1 MKVIGERMKALLK
14 EPLVYFLLIG
24 GVIFSLSSFVEESY
38 EGAQEIVVDR
48 ASLLRHIQL
57 KTKAID
63 QARLERSFDAMSDAK
78 RQQWIDAYVREE
90 ALYREGSALG
100 LGEDDPLIRGRVIQK
115 LEFITQQYS
124 ETVLKVSDIQLE
136 AYFDTHKE
144 DYYIKPFITFTHVF
158 FDRESHGDDIAHA
171 LAVEKLKSFNEN
183 NIPFSE
189 GIQHGDRFPFHV
201 NYVERTPDFITSHF
215 GSTISEAVFD
225 FSITEETW
233 RGPYV
238 SAYGS
243 HVILVSRLEPG
254 RAPELTEVL
263 SQVYQD
269 AQREQVSQ
277 GLKMAYQA
285 IIDTYTVKHSDD
297 LKTTVQDSKL
307 TMADVQ

>member
-1 MKVIGERMKALLK
+1 MKALLK